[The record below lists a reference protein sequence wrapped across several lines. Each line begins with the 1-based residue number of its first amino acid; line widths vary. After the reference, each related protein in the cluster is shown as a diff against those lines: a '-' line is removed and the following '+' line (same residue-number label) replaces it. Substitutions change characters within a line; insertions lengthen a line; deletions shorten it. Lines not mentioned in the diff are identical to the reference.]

1 MKYFIF
7 LLLFSHLT
15 YSQKADG
22 YIDYQYIHKVDLA
35 DKAKIRKA
43 QFRMFFTPT
52 KTFAYNLDT
61 FNRTL
66 QIANE
71 LGDQNTE
78 FKDEKNQIKPKN
90 FEILDI
96 QNQVFNSFEFK
107 NISYLVKDIVKQDW
121 TILEDKKQILNYNC
135 QKAITTFRG
144 RDYEAWFTIDIPV
157 QFGPWKLNGL
167 PGAILFAIDKTGD
180 VAFTAIKISITQ
192 VDNIVE
198 EPSNYEVVTKEK
210 FAEINDNY
218 TSQINTNFKVTKNG
232 EQYVPVPRIKKKIN
246 NPIELQ

>member
-7 LLLFSHLT
+7 LLLFSHLI

-22 YIDYQYIHKVDLA
+22 YIDYQYLHKTDLVD
-35 DKAKIRKA
+35 KTKMRKA
-43 QFRMFFTPT
+43 QFRMFFTPI

-66 QIANE
+66 QIAKQ
-71 LGDQNTE
+71 LGDQNPE
-78 FKDEKNQIKPKN
+78 FKDEKNQIKPNN
-90 FEILDI
+90 FEIVDI
-96 QNQVFNSFEFK
+96 QNQVFNSFEFN
-107 NISYLVKDIVKQDW
+107 NISYLIQDTVKQDW

-157 QFGPWKLNGL
+157 PFGPWKLNGL

-180 VAFTAIKISITQ
+180 VAFTAVKISTVL
-192 VDNIVE
+192 VDNIIM
-198 EPSNYEVVTKEK
+198 EPSQYELVTKEK
-210 FAEINDNY
+210 FAEISENY
-218 TSQINTNFKVTKNG
+218 TNHINANFKVTKNG
-232 EQYVPVPRIKKKIN
+232 ESYTAVPKIKKKIN
-246 NPIELQ
+246 NPIELE